1 MVDFT
6 KIAHGQ
12 GLGLG
17 GNDVVVVVVVVVMVG
32 VVLATCIV
40 ANEADKQGHGDVV
53 TTSVA

>member
-17 GNDVVVVVVVVVMVG
+17 GNDVVVVVVVVG

-53 TTSVA
+53 TMSVA